1 VYQFLVPEITLREWD
16 ASTLEDLP
24 PPSLPFYISGTPD
37 ISVHPITWISSDK
50 PLDVDNFY
58 TDSRENNAQSPRPTT
73 PSLSR
78 LKGKEPE
85 HDGSPD
91 IVGNAPTH
99 KHSRFCPMSSPTRT
113 EGVFPDAYHVIFD
126 SEQEDRM
133 AGASL
138 TPWNYSEVTTNTANL
153 EPGMSVAPG
162 PPAISSNGCVM
173 HRSLDYPS
181 LGGTVPQDQLSS
193 PLPLSHDIE
202 YSSPSWALVS
212 FAETPLHSPTLDSA
226 SYNPQLSCPM
236 EERVARYESPEIL
249 DYASDS
255 PSDASDSTTHSPYEW
270 VYSEPSSSDVF
281 ITLQDDAS
289 PFPAIDSSGVPFMF
303 DSSSDAN
310 AEVTEGSLF
319 WGSRPTFKTREPNP
333 TYHKRKRLFIAE
345 EDEYGERAHKQRRTG
360 Q

>member
-1 VYQFLVPEITLREWD
+1 
-16 ASTLEDLP
+16 
-24 PPSLPFYISGTPD
+24 
-37 ISVHPITWISSDK
+37 
-50 PLDVDNFY
+50 
-58 TDSRENNAQSPRPTT
+58 
-73 PSLSR
+73 
-78 LKGKEPE
+78 
-85 HDGSPD
+85 
-91 IVGNAPTH
+91 
-99 KHSRFCPMSSPTRT
+99 
-113 EGVFPDAYHVIFD
+113 
-126 SEQEDRM
+126 M

-289 PFPAIDSSGVPFMF
+289 PLFLPLTVLAFPLCLTPRPMQMLRSPRGLCFGAHDRLSRPGSPTLLITSASGCSLLKKTSMGKGHTNN
-303 DSSSDAN
+303 DA
-310 AEVTEGSLF
+310 L
-319 WGSRPTFKTREPNP
+319 GSRDGWQHLHGQESK
-333 TYHKRKRLFIAE
+333 
-345 EDEYGERAHKQRRTG
+345 EYILCTHLCII
-360 Q
+360 